1 MDRFRMW
8 AYTADHI
15 MENWQLTEHALE
27 ELTSVA
33 KELMDEEKLLIV
45 DVTDGFVKLLYAL
58 LESFYIQHKDI
69 EKIPVPLL
77 ALSIHCNHDLGY
89 LRDYIEDTC
98 DCDWSEDEQPA
109 HKCKHECLR
118 NLHDVL
124 AKLYG
129 FGDWSV
135 NLFFTKTEL
144 IRSPIIM
151 QVPAEK
157 HNCW

>member
-1 MDRFRMW
+1 MW

-33 KELMDEEKLLIV
+33 TELMDEEKLLIV

-58 LESFYIQHKDI
+58 LESFYIQHKEI
-69 EKIPVPLL
+69 EKIPVSLL
-77 ALSIHCNHDLGY
+77 ALSMHCNHDLGY
-89 LRDYIEDTC
+89 LRDYLEDVC
-98 DCDWSEDEQPA
+98 ECDWSDEEQPD
-109 HKCKHECLR
+109 HKCKHDCLR

-124 AKLYG
+124 SKLYG

-135 NLFFTKTEL
+135 NLFFTKSEL
-144 IRSPIIM
+144 IRASIIM